1 MSTVQPGTAGV
12 SLWEVPSRRSLW
24 PRDDKRPLKN
34 AFWSFGAGAERL
46 AMSWSDSA
54 RSLAKPRFETH
65 RSQ

>member
-12 SLWEVPSRRSLW
+12 SLWEVPSRQACGRETTSARGNV
-24 PRDDKRPLKN
+24 P
-34 AFWSFGAGAERL
+34 FGAGAERL